1 MIFTNLS
8 LLYDKKIDTII
19 LDVKDGI
26 EACNPRTGKQR
37 IQHHNGSN
45 LGDVMCSLTK
55 IEITQWTE
63 FFQEQVKAILQVKV
77 MLAISVAKINN
88 RTGFKDNSTNEQA
101 PCRSRKKKV

>member
-55 IEITQWTE
+55 IEITQKIE
-63 FFQEQVKAILQVKV
+63 FLQEQVEDILQAKV

-88 RTGFKDNSTNEQA
+88 ETGFKDDSVSE
-101 PCRSRKKKV
+101 